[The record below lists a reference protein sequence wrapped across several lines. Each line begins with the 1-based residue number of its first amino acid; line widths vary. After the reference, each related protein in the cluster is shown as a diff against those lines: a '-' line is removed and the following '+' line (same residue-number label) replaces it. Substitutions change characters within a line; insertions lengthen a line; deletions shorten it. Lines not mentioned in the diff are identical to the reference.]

1 MNTEKITRPEAR
13 AAAAQQNFFV
23 TQRSTLILIGM
34 FVGLAIFY
42 RGSYQLPISA
52 LGLAIFSLLALMRPD
67 LGLLFVPLTVPLF
80 FMPKGIWD
88 ERFGIRPTG
97 VSFPLHEI
105 VLLVVLGATIASWLW
120 QVVKN
125 RAQKD
130 EDRAAS
136 NSRGRFTFD
145 AVRLAPIALFGLAG
159 TIGVFIVPAEGR
171 SVAIREW
178 RWLIVEPLI
187 FYALLRWHI
196 RPSAANA
203 QPFRSAHKPATL
215 LDFFLAGGALVGL
228 LGVLQFLG
236 LNLAPLIGDKS
247 GFSDDR
253 IFVEGVQR
261 VTSVYGHPN
270 NLGLY
275 MGRIWPLALV
285 VLLWHWRAGNNQRR
299 TWSLLLYAAC
309 SLLAIGGLFVSFSR
323 GALLGAF
330 AALLMLGLLLSPNAQ
345 AALRN
350 LRWFLGFGL
359 LLVVAGAVAVFLGVE
374 RFNLLSES
382 SAIRLKTW
390 ASAWAMVREHPI
402 FGIGLDQFGR
412 LYPQYIDPSLV
423 ETNERFTAHPHNLL
437 LDIWLRMGLLGMA
450 AFAWLV
456 GSFYYRAIAM
466 TSAASQ
472 PGLAQYLRAG
482 LLAVMT
488 AALVHGLVDS
498 FYFWPDL
505 AFAFWLLLGLAELGD
520 TA

>member
-1 MNTEKITRPEAR
+1 VNTEKITRPETR
-13 AAAAQQNFFV
+13 AAATQQNFFV
-23 TQRSTLILIGM
+23 TQRSTLIVIGM

-52 LGLAIFSLLALMRPD
+52 LGLAIFSLLALLCPD
-67 LGLLFVPLTVPLF
+67 LGLLFVSLTVPLF

-120 QVVKN
+120 QAVKN

-130 EDRAAS
+130 EGRAA
-136 NSRGRFTFD
+136 NNDGGRFTFD
-145 AVRLAPIALFGLAG
+145 TVRLAPIALFGLAG
-159 TIGVFIVPAEGR
+159 TIGVLIVPAEGR

-187 FYALLRWHI
+187 FYALLRWHA
-196 RPSAANA
+196 RPGA
-203 QPFRSAHKPATL
+203 L
-215 LDFFLAGGALVGL
+215 LDFFLLGGALVGL
-228 LGVLQFLG
+228 LGMLQFLG
-236 LNLAPLIGDKS
+236 LNLAPLLGDKS

-275 MGRIWPLALV
+275 MGRIWPLALA
-285 VLLWHWRAGNNQRR
+285 VLLWHWKAGNNQRR

-309 SLLAIGGLFVSFSR
+309 SLLAIGGLLVSFSR

-330 AALLMLGLLLSPNAQ
+330 AALLMLALLLSPNTQ

-359 LLVVAGAVAVFLGVE
+359 LLVVAGAIAVFLGVE
-374 RFNLLSES
+374 RFNLLGES

-390 ASAWAMVREHPI
+390 ASAWAMVRDHPI

-412 LYPQYIDPSLV
+412 LYPQYIDPGLV
-423 ETNERFTAHPHNLL
+423 DTNERFTAHPHNLL

-456 GSFYYRAIAM
+456 GSFYYRAITM
-466 TSAASQ
+466 TRAASQ
-472 PGLAQYLRAG
+472 PGLAHYLRAG